1 MRHFL
6 WSMKE
11 YLLAI
16 TIVEMGGPGGVNK
29 LKSL

>member
-1 MRHFL
+1 
-6 WSMKE
+6 MKE